1 MDDFTA
7 TEIAYKNG
15 YNQALK
21 DFTERVKEE
30 IGFNC
35 TLVDVYETIDQIAKE
50 MGVEL

>member
-1 MDDFTA
+1 MNEFMA

-21 DFTERVKEE
+21 EFVERMKEK

-35 TLVDVYETIDQIAKE
+35 TLVDVYEIIDQIAKE
-50 MGVEL
+50 MEMK